1 MQWLKP
7 EGIDG
12 HEFHRQKQ
20 ALREKGTCDWLANS
34 LAWNDWCR
42 GGSANNARFLWIHGL
57 PGAGKTV
64 LASFAIDHVISKY
77 QHKGV
82 SYYYC
87 SHERQKPG
95 HTSSQE
101 ACSFLRWVIRDLTA
115 QFTRPKTR
123 ASKSPATIPK
133 KLEDLYAKHDLN
145 VQSLLECLLAVTQY
159 IAKEFEQ
166 QVCIVVDAVDES
178 PMPRDAL
185 LGILTIIGADPEWQH
200 VSLCFT
206 SRKEVDISRAI
217 MAIQPA
223 QDRRGQHDRRSQQPV
238 QPANPPREILSPKR
252 PSDRLKK
259 RGGVNLSGFDG
270 SLPSSHGMPPP
281 ATVGNTWERGRTPS
295 GGALEFSP
303 ASQRISRSESRAPTG
318 EVTFHHS
325 GPIRSISMSPAEESH
340 GFDPMDIDSPGHVL
354 PGMRKAGC
362 TILSMD
368 DNPDV
373 KEAIRTFV
381 RSQLQSHQTFETY
394 AGSNQGLEEVISLIA
409 KRAKGM

>member
-87 SHERQKPG
+87 SHERQKQG

-101 ACSFLRWVIRDLTA
+101 ACSFLRWVIRDLIA
-115 QFTRPKTR
+115 QVSRPKTR
-123 ASKSPATIPK
+123 TAKSQATMPK
-133 KLEDLYAKHDLN
+133 KLEDLYANHDLN

-159 IAKEFEQ
+159 VAKEFEQ

-178 PMPRDAL
+178 PAPRDAL
-185 LGILTIIGADPEWQH
+185 LGILTTIGADPEWQH

-217 MAIQPA
+217 MAIQPP
-223 QDRRGQHDRRSQQPV
+223 QDRHGQRSTTRTPGG
-238 QPANPPREILSPKR
+238 REILSPKR
-252 PSDRLKK
+252 PSERLNKNCP
-259 RGGVNLSGFDG
+259 GLNLSGFDG
-270 SLPSSHGMPPP
+270 SSPSSHGMPPP
-281 ATVGNTWERGRTPS
+281 ASVGNTWARGRTPS
-295 GGALEFSP
+295 GGAFEFSP
-303 ASQRISRSESRAPTG
+303 ASQRVSRSEIRPPSGGVAS
-318 EVTFHHS
+318 HHS
-325 GPIRSISMSPAEESH
+325 GPVRSISVSPAEESH
-340 GFDPMDIDSPGHVL
+340 GFDPMEIDSEGHSL
-354 PGMRKAGC
+354 PVARKAGC

-373 KEAIRTFV
+373 KEAIRIFV
-381 RSQLQSHQTFETY
+381 GSQLYSNGTFKTY
-394 AGSNQGLEEVISLIA
+394 AGSNEGLQEVISLIA